1 MLAPYVK
8 IPSLAK
14 KLGIIDMFIH
24 GMTLVEFELLVANK
38 YRGKVDNAK
47 SRGVQFNLTLN
58 DFRRLLMKKRCAYTG
73 VALTLHKEGQ
83 PKNADL
89 TIERIDNQVG
99 YVPGNCI
106 AVCAAANGIKGAF
119 EDPNTFLS
127 VQDAIRMF
135 ANLSAIQKNI
145 KG

>member
-1 MLAPYVK
+1 MY
-8 IPSLAK
+8 
-14 KLGIIDMFIH
+14 IH

-47 SRGVQFNLTLN
+47 NRGIEFSLTLN

-73 VALTLHKEGQ
+73 IALTIHKEGH

-89 TIERIDNQVG
+89 TIERIDSTKG

-106 AVCAAANGIKGAF
+106 SVCSAANSVKGVL

-127 VQDAIRMF
+127 VADGIRMF
-135 ANLSAIQKNI
+135 ASIANFQKNL
-145 KG
+145 K

>member
-1 MLAPYVK
+1 MY
-8 IPSLAK
+8 
-14 KLGIIDMFIH
+14 IH
-24 GMTLVEFELLVANK
+24 GMTLVEFELAVANK

-47 SRGVQFNLTLN
+47 SRGVEFSLTLN

-73 VALTLHKEGQ
+73 IALTLHKEGH

-89 TIERIDNQVG
+89 TIERIDNQRG
-99 YVPGNCI
+99 YVNGNCI
-106 AVCAAANGIKGAF
+106 AVCAAANSVKGAF

-135 ANLSAIQKNI
+135 ANLASIQKNA
-145 KG
+145 KL

>member
-1 MLAPYVK
+1 MY
-8 IPSLAK
+8 
-14 KLGIIDMFIH
+14 IH
-24 GMTLVEFELLVANK
+24 GMTLVEFELAVANK

-47 SRGVQFNLTLN
+47 SRGVEFSLTLN

-73 VALTLHKEGQ
+73 IALTLHKEGH

-89 TIERIDNQVG
+89 TIERINNQRG
-99 YVPGNCI
+99 YVVGNCI
-106 AVCAAANGIKGAF
+106 AVCAAANSVKGAF

-135 ANLSAIQKNI
+135 ANVASIQKNA
-145 KG
+145 KL